1 MTQQKLQYSIKKV
14 KKKKINLSEN
24 FLKSEVN
31 IQKLFLVNFLC

>member
-1 MTQQKLQYSIKKV
+1 MTQEKLQYSIKKV